1 MRRPARREP
10 VGTTS
15 VKIPAATKAR
25 IARAAK
31 EAGITVHAY
40 LLEAI
45 ERAASRADVRREF
58 VGEAVAA
65 REEIRRTGMALRGKD
80 VHAYFKA
87 KREGKNPPPPRPV
100 KIR

>member
-1 MRRPARREP
+1 MRSSARRQP
-10 VGTTS
+10 TATTS
-15 VKIPAATKAR
+15 VKIPARTKAR
-25 IARAAK
+25 IERAAK
-31 EAGITVHAY
+31 EAGVTVHAY

-45 ERAASRADVRREF
+45 ERAAARADRRREF

-65 REEIRRTGMALRGKD
+65 REEIRRTGMVLRGKD

-87 KREGKNPPPPRPV
+87 KRAGKNPAPPEPV